1 MLFKSSLPILLLL
14 SPVTFARP
22 MAQEIVYVTVTLP
35 VGAQPTP
42 TPPPPPP
49 APVVNAASTT
59 PDTTAQPQPKANY
72 VAASGSKRGL
82 AYNNESPSLEP
93 WVNYP
98 KISWAHCW
106 ASVDFDLPPSIEFV
120 PTLSDL
126 SSDAVP
132 VWKANVEKSLARQ
145 TGETKYLQFLNEPDQ
160 PGQKALTD
168 PASAAAAFKKYMNEY
183 AAPNVKLGSPSVT
196 NGVVNG
202 MGLEYLK
209 NFLAACQGC
218 TIDFIPV
225 HWYGCGDG
233 CKVEQDVALFK
244 KQIQDAINLAD
255 KKPVWIP
262 EFQRLGSLSSQKEFL
277 EQVLPWLDAKS
288 EIERYAY
295 FMVKEGFLL
304 TNGQP
309 NEVAMTYVS

>member
-1 MLFKSSLPILLLL
+1 
-14 SPVTFARP
+14 

-35 VGAQPTP
+35 VGAQPTS

-49 APVVNAASTT
+49 APVVTPAATIPTTTTPAATTSAATTPAATT
-59 PDTTAQPQPKANY
+59 PDTTTQPQANY

-82 AYNNESPSLEP
+82 AYNNESPSLQP
-93 WVNYP
+93 WAAYP
-98 KISWAHCW
+98 KISWGHCW
-106 ASVDFDLPPSIEFV
+106 ASVDFSMPLSIEFV

-126 SSDAVP
+126 SSDALP
-132 VWKANVEKSLARQ
+132 VWDANVKKALDRQ
-145 TGETKYLQFLNEPDQ
+145 TGEIKYLQFLNEPDQ

-168 PASAAAAFKKYMNEY
+168 PASAAAAFKKYMNKY

-218 TIDFIPV
+218 TIDFVPV

-233 CKVEQDVALFK
+233 CGIEQDVALFK
-244 KQIQDAINLAD
+244 KQIGDAISIAD
-255 KKPVWIP
+255 GKPVWIP
-262 EFQRLGSLSSQKEFL
+262 EFQHLGSLSSQKQFL
-277 EQVLPWLDAKS
+277 ELVLPWLDGTP

-295 FMVKEGFLL
+295 FMVKDGFLL
-304 TNGQP
+304 TNGQL
-309 NEVAMTYVS
+309 NEVALAYVS

>member
-14 SPVTFARP
+14 SPVAFARP
-22 MAQEIVYVTVTLP
+22 MAQEIVYVTVTHP

-42 TPPPPPP
+42 TPTPPPP
-49 APVVNAASTT
+49 APVVTAAPKT
-59 PDTTAQPQPKANY
+59 PDTTTQPQANY

-82 AYNNESPSLEP
+82 AYNNESPSLQP
-93 WVNYP
+93 WIAYP
-98 KISWAHCW
+98 KISWGHCW
-106 ASVDFDLPPSIEFV
+106 ASVDFSMPLSLEFV

-132 VWKANVEKSLARQ
+132 YWDANVEKALARQ

-160 PGQKALTD
+160 PGQKAFTD
-168 PASAAAAFKKYMNEY
+168 PASAAAAFKKYMNKY

-209 NFLAACQGC
+209 SFLAACQGC

-233 CKVEQDVALFK
+233 CGVEQDVALFK
-244 KQIQDAINLAD
+244 KQIGDAITTAAG
-255 KKPVWIP
+255 KPLWIP
-262 EFQRLGSLSSQKEFL
+262 EFQHLGSLSSQKQFL
-277 EQVLPWLDAKS
+277 DLVLPWLDGTP

-295 FMVKEGFLL
+295 FMVKDGFLL
-304 TNGQP
+304 TNGQL
-309 NEVAMTYVS
+309 NEVALAYVS